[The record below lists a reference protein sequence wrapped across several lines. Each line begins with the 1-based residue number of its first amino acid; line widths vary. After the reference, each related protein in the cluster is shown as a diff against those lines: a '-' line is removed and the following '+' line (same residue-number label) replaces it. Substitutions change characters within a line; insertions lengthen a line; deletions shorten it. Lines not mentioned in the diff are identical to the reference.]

1 MTLQGGGPLTE
12 KDRVKLPRP
21 AVKISTTSQC
31 FFIYHFKP
39 TMAFVNAKRKRIEDN
54 HTDTFFSKSHKRH
67 HSNYVLSSFIDHP
80 AAMQL
85 GDQQTRTMDDI
96 AKTST
101 RNVYKQHAGSDI
113 SEYSAKDNFNSEAEL
128 ASEPKYS
135 THPMQPIVP
144 KTLEDSADQA
154 PSLSLKKAQVEPGNT
169 PKPRRA
175 KEYVKERQVNLKT
188 PESSA
193 DEVPAV
199 TTKNQ
204 PIKTSTA
211 KSVNQAT
218 KQKQVSSKVTGSSAG
233 QAPAVK
239 ATKAGLSKI
248 LAQKQELSSSE
259 LSSPDEGHI
268 SIADLADIDVEAA
281 SKAALAVA
289 STPPS
294 PETSGKGN
302 ESEDEDEDDNN
313 SVSRDR
319 NLFGDQFPSDD
330 KTYPSEDE
338 EGEESEPED
347 EEIRV
352 AQLKA
357 PAEAQARFKRD
368 WLQSDLEP
376 AFSSESSMERA
387 SDDAVDSDDE
397 PDPDNK
403 KKANFKSDDP
413 NAFASSMSGI
423 LGYKLTKT
431 QRANPILARSADA
444 KEADEALADLKLEK
458 KARAEMRR
466 QKVGKGAS
474 EMQTDG
480 MLREIRGE
488 VVGGMDE
495 STLGINEFE
504 EMGSVFAHQRH
515 EKELRKTA
523 ERGVVKMFNAFTHV
537 REKAVEAQRMVG
549 STAKKEEKATKM
561 TKEGWLEY
569 IGHGGKGKIEN
580 KVELEKNGEGKE
592 A

>member
-1 MTLQGGGPLTE
+1 MASTE
-12 KDRVKLPRP
+12 KDRVKLPCP
-21 AVKISTTSQC
+21 AVKISTTSKC
-31 FFIYHFKP
+31 FYIYHFNHM
-39 TMAFVNAKRKRIEDN
+39 MAFVNAKRKHIEDI
-54 HTDTFFSKSHKRH
+54 HTDTIFSKSHKRH
-67 HSNYVLSSFIDHP
+67 HSNHALSSSIDHP

-101 RNVYKQHAGSDI
+101 KNVCKQHAGSGI
-113 SEYSAKDNFNSEAEL
+113 SESSAKDNFNSEAEL
-128 ASEPKYS
+128 ASKPKSS
-135 THPMQPIVP
+135 TRPMQPIVP
-144 KTLEDSADQA
+144 ETLEDPADQA
-154 PSLSLKKAQVEPGNT
+154 PSLNLQKAQAKPGNT
-169 PKPRRA
+169 PKSRRA
-175 KEYVKERQVNLKT
+175 KNSVKERQVHRKT
-188 PESSA
+188 SESSA

-204 PIKTSTA
+204 PINTSKA

-218 KQKQVSSKVTGSSAG
+218 KQKQVSSKVTGSSTG

-239 ATKAGLSKI
+239 ATKAGPSKNI
-248 LAQKQELSSSE
+248 AQKQELSSSE
-259 LSSPDEGHI
+259 LSSPDEGDI
-268 SIADLADIDVEAA
+268 SIADLTDTDVEAA
-281 SKAALAVA
+281 SKAALVVA
-289 STPPS
+289 STLPS
-294 PETSGKGN
+294 AETSGKGN
-302 ESEDEDEDDNN
+302 ESEDEDEDDN
-313 SVSRDR
+313 SSLSRDR
-319 NLFGDQFPSDD
+319 NLFGDQFSSDD

-347 EEIRV
+347 EETRA

-368 WLQSDLEP
+368 WLQSDLES
-376 AFSSESSMERA
+376 AFSSESSMEWA
-387 SDDAVDSDDE
+387 SDAAVDSDDE
-397 PDPDNK
+397 PHPDNK
-403 KKANFKSDDP
+403 KKAIFKSDDP

-466 QKVGKGAS
+466 QKVGKGGL
-474 EMQTDG
+474 EMQIDG
-480 MLREIRGE
+480 TLREIRGE
-488 VVGGMDE
+488 GVGGMDD

-504 EMGSVFAHQRH
+504 EMESVFAHQRH

-537 REKAVEAQRMVG
+537 REKAVQVQRMVG
-549 STAKKEEKATKM
+549 STAKKEEKATQM

-569 IGHGGKGKIEN
+569 IGHGGKGKIEK
-580 KVELEKNGEGKE
+580 KVELDNNGEGTE